1 MKSIK
6 IILLSSA
13 LFLSFNLFQFSIEK
27 KTDAY
32 YNSLLSIE
40 SAKKLYKKQHYEDAL
55 SKLLKVASL
64 TKDKIIKSEAIREI
78 AYVKYLMKY
87 SSQVYGTFIKK
98 ALKYNI
104 NIEFSPNYNKQ
115 FIQKFKAIKRSYK
128 PLIEKPQTFKQ
139 SITHNPEP
147 KSINDME
154 IKGNLLFKMKKELS
168 SLRETNKSQK
178 EIIAKQNKNFI
189 KQKKVNNRYA
199 STINKLRAKVS
210 SYQKLRDQ
218 DYKNQYKIIK
228 VEKLK
233 IEKEIIEKDKLIS
246 QLQENIKKQETQITL
261 LNEAKTKTLDPEVK
275 KKIKL
280 DENLKKS
287 NAFETLHKIWEKAI
301 I

>member
-87 SSQVYGTFIKK
+87 SPQVYGTFIKK

-189 KQKKVNNRYA
+189 KQKK
-199 STINKLRAKVS
+199 S
-210 SYQKLRDQ
+210 
-218 DYKNQYKIIK
+218 
-228 VEKLK
+228 
-233 IEKEIIEKDKLIS
+233 
-246 QLQENIKKQETQITL
+246 KQ
-261 LNEAKTKTLDPEVK
+261 
-275 KKIKL
+275 
-280 DENLKKS
+280 
-287 NAFETLHKIWEKAI
+287 
-301 I
+301 